1 MAARRINEV
10 VEYLRRTALLHDGAG
25 LTDGQL
31 LACFIDQGDEA
42 ALAALVRRHGPLVW
56 SVCRRVLGDY
66 HDAEDAF
73 QATFLVL
80 VRKAASVK
88 PREMLANWLYGVA
101 SRTARKAKATR
112 IKRQLREK
120 QTEQALEPAV
130 PELEEG
136 NDVNYL
142 LHQALTG
149 LPDKFRASLILC
161 YLEGKTRTEA
171 ARQMGVPE
179 GTLAAWLARGRA
191 MLAKRLTRRGL
202 ALPASA
208 LAATLVQSTAS
219 ATVPDSLASS
229 TIQAASL
236 LAAGQTVS
244 AVVST
249 RVVALMEGVMK
260 GMWATK
266 LKMTTTV
273 VLAIVAAA
281 GLGSGALAY
290 RMQTVEPEARVDT
303 IQPNEQQPPAKNDT
317 PPEQNALAAAKNA
330 ENEERPI
337 ESPAPAS
344 SSRNEWAAKKTEDE
358 ERLIGSGKEGKKE
371 IKVAGFDGL
380 NIQLP
385 IQVVVKQGKTFSV
398 VITGDDNLL
407 DIPKVD
413 KEGQMLKF
421 TKDNRWRSW
430 TTKQPL
436 TAQITMPSLNS
447 VHVGSASN
455 MTIKDFKSTKEFNAI
470 VSGASNLEVSI
481 EAKNVKLDA
490 SGASKIKLKA
500 SGDLNAALSGASN
513 VEGSIE
519 SKTVKLDASGASKT
533 KLNGSAKKAALSASG
548 ASNFQLGDF
557 PLETANVKLD
567 GASAA
572 TVNVKTKLDYS
583 MSGASRLHYQGN
595 PTIGE
600 ARSSGASSLRH
611 GTK

>member
-1 MAARRINEV
+1 
-10 VEYLRRTALLHDGAG
+10 
-25 LTDGQL
+25 
-31 LACFIDQGDEA
+31 
-42 ALAALVRRHGPLVW
+42 
-56 SVCRRVLGDY
+56 
-66 HDAEDAF
+66 
-73 QATFLVL
+73 
-80 VRKAASVK
+80 
-88 PREMLANWLYGVA
+88 MLANWLYGVA

-112 IKRQLREK
+112 IKRQSRER
-120 QTEQALEPAV
+120 QTEQAPEPAV

-179 GTLAAWLARGRA
+179 GTLAAWLARARA
-191 MLAKRLTRRGL
+191 MLAKRLTRRGM

-208 LAATLVQSTAS
+208 LTAALVQSTAS
-219 ATVPDSLASS
+219 AAVPDSLASS
-229 TIQAASL
+229 TIQASLL

-273 VLAIVAAA
+273 VLAVAAAA

-290 RMQTVEPEARVDT
+290 RMQTVEPETAIDT
-303 IQPNEQQPPAKNDT
+303 IQLDEQQPPAKNEI
-317 PPEQNALAAAKNA
+317 PPMQNVLAAAKNA
-330 ENEERPI
+330 ENEESPI
-337 ESPAPAS
+337 KSPAPAS
-344 SSRNEWAAKKTEDE
+344 SSRGEWAAKNDGDE
-358 ERLIGSGKEGKKE
+358 ERLIGSGKEGKKV
-371 IKVAGFDGL
+371 IKVADFEGL
-380 NIQLP
+380 NINLP

-413 KEGQMLKF
+413 KEGDILKF

-436 TAQITMPSLNS
+436 TAQITMPALHS
-447 VHVGSASN
+447 VHLTSASK
-455 MTIKDFKSTKEFNAI
+455 MIFKDFKSTRDFNVT
-470 VSGASNLEVSI
+470 VSGASNLEGSI
-481 EAKNVKLDA
+481 QAKNVKLNA

-513 VEGSIE
+513 LEGSIE
-519 SKTVKLDASGASKT
+519 SKNIKLDASGASKV
-533 KLNGSAKKAALSASG
+533 KLSGSAKKAALSATG
-548 ASNFQLGDF
+548 ACNLQLGDI
-557 PLETANVKLD
+557 PLETANVKLI
-567 GASAA
+567 GASSA
-572 TVNVKTKLDYS
+572 TVNVETKLDYS
-583 MSGASRLHYQGN
+583 LIGASRLHYQGN